1 MIFFPILGSLIP
13 LSSFMQISSAM
24 YYITFFLLGLLYCD
38 YKTKV
43 DTLIRKY
50 WWMIIPVFLGLSVS
64 LISKGY
70 VASLSGI
77 IFSVSLALIVEESC
91 PDKFVKIS
99 GLCYAVFL
107 LSYFPQ
113 MFIRGPIAHYFPT
126 VNQYI
131 LSIISFLSG
140 LFLPILFGLV
150 FLRQKNKCRVID
162 KCGILI
168 GL

>member
-1 MIFFPILGSLIP
+1 MLAIIIGMILFPMLGSLVP

-38 YKTKV
+38 HKLKV

-50 WWMIIPVFLGLSVS
+50 WWMIMPVFLGISVS

-70 VASLSGI
+70 FAALSGI
-77 IFSVSLALIVEESC
+77 IFSISLALIVEESC
-91 PDKFVKIS
+91 PDKFVRIYEI
-99 GLCYAVFL
+99 CYAVFL

-140 LFLPILFGLV
+140 LLLPILFGLV
-150 FLRQKNKCRVID
+150 FLRLKNKCPVID
-162 KCGILI
+162 
-168 GL
+168 